1 MLRSWIRLEIF
12 AGIKIQCR
20 VAELSLQS
28 IEGTRGYIQQRYRSR
43 VFSVF
48 ESLHFSRVKRYC
60 YGGFP
65 TLPRTTAGA
74 PCYQVRSTGT
84 FGALAGEAGAADVI
98 NADAC

>member
-1 MLRSWIRLEIF
+1 MWWIMYF
-12 AGIKIQCR
+12 
-20 VAELSLQS
+20 S
-28 IEGTRGYIQQRYRSR
+28 IEGTRGYIQQRYRSM

-48 ESLHFSRVKRYC
+48 ESLHFSRVKRHC

-74 PCYQVRSTGT
+74 PRYQVRSTGT